1 MEDFD
6 FKVQQVLEELERMQ
20 PDIDNEVDAKFAA
33 RVQDMNNN
41 QAGVWGNIQAA
52 NMDNDAPEISRG
64 NINQIVRNFQE
75 QQSQLEGEV
84 NEFRNEQVNLRAN
97 FLIDQ
102 YYEDASNDEKSSIL
116 EAVQNALEQASQ
128 DKPLEAN
135 PEKGDYFEAEDF
147 AFVED
152 SSVDNSL
159 SESFDAAAFPD
170 PPTPPSKGGGI
181 ET

>member
-41 QAGVWGNIQAA
+41 QTGVWGNIQAA

-75 QQSQLEGEV
+75 QQSQLEDEV
-84 NEFRNEQVNLRAN
+84 NEFRIEQVNLRAN

-102 YYEDASNDEKSSIL
+102 YNEDASE
-116 EAVQNALEQASQ
+116 
-128 DKPLEAN
+128 
-135 PEKGDYFEAEDF
+135 
-147 AFVED
+147 
-152 SSVDNSL
+152 
-159 SESFDAAAFPD
+159 
-170 PPTPPSKGGGI
+170 
-181 ET
+181 